1 MCTIIAINITACNML
16 LLVVVLVAVG
26 FELFVW
32 INNIL
37 VTLWQ
42 ENNTMQMITG
52 TSRIAYF

>member
-1 MCTIIAINITACNML
+1 MYKNSYQYNSCNML
-16 LLVVVLVAVG
+16 LNVVVLVAVG

-32 INNIL
+32 MNYIL
-37 VTLWQ
+37 VKLQQ